1 MRLVGSQFS
10 YQGVNLGHSRE
21 STKSQSL
28 DCEGTPNIFFLRV
41 TFKSLK
47 NHNNH
52 ENTFFCSSEKKNSIL
67 QFCKTHGHFSVLYKK
82 VRTWGLEENPEKLQQ
97 LELLPGGGG
106 VAMLARANS
115 FSPDNPGAS
124 SVPRS
129 HFQVFV
135 KFSVSPLEPP
145 SSCSESVFC
154 FHSQ

>member
-1 MRLVGSQFS
+1 MWLVGSQFS

-21 STKSQSL
+21 STKSPSL
-28 DCEGTPNIFFLRV
+28 DCEGTPNIFFLRI

-67 QFCKTHGHFSVLYKK
+67 QFCKTHGHFSVLHKK

-106 VAMLARANS
+106 VTNS
-115 FSPDNPGAS
+115 PSYAP
-124 SVPRS
+124 S
-129 HFQVFV
+129 HLTIQERLLYRDHIFRF
-135 KFSVSPLEPP
+135 L
-145 SSCSESVFC
+145 
-154 FHSQ
+154 